1 MNGIGLELAYICR
14 DTKSLFNELSLLSF
28 LKRSATWIYS
38 FYKKDI
44 IPGRR
49 RNPPAQIVY
58 SQKHPDK
65 RSLQKCKLVK

>member
-1 MNGIGLELAYICR
+1 MEFLAKMDYFCR
-14 DTKSLFNELSLLSF
+14 DTKTESLFNELSF

-58 SQKHPDK
+58 SKKHPDK